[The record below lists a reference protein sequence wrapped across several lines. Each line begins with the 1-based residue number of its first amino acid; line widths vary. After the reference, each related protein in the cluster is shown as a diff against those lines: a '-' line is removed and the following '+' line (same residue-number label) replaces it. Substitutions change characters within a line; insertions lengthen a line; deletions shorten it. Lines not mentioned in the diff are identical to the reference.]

1 VLDREAGD
9 YRVTLDGNEQYE
21 DVEGIAELWRRMAET
36 PALRRLVAATL
47 YIEQPLKRSV
57 ALSRSVEA
65 LARERPLIIDESD
78 GEVSAFPTALAL
90 GYTGVSSKLCKGLYK
105 SILNAARAAMLN
117 RDAERPRAFLSGEDL
132 TVWPGVAL
140 QQDTALVSLLGLDHV
155 ERNAHHFIDGM
166 SFAPASEQD
175 AFLAAHPALYERP
188 PFRPRAAA
196 HPRRPHRHRLPHLPR
211 LCRRCAAR
219 VRRHAADA
227 GSPKRT
233 YRRPRTPRSSRMKL
247 PTRFGSVEELEDFMT
262 EPTPELVAD
271 LAQAPGDILIL
282 GVAGKMGPTLA
293 RMAKRA
299 APERRV
305 IGVARFS
312 DPRSR
317 RVLEAAGVETIPC
330 DLLDRDALA
339 ALPRCPNV
347 VFMAGMKF
355 GSTGQQPLTWAMNVQ
370 VPAMVAETFAAS
382 RIVAFSTGCV
392 YPFVPVDS
400 GGASED
406 MEAVPPPGDYAYSCL
421 GRERMFQHF
430 SNRHG
435 TPGTADPAQL
445 RHRHALRRAPRRGPQ
460 GPRRRA
466 PRSLHGPCERDLAG
480 ATPMRRP
487 CAACAMPLRPR
498 APLNVTGPET
508 MRSAARATG
517 ARRRTRA
524 SSSAREPVAGST
536 TRPHDADWLSPRALL
551 TMIEWTADWLTRHA
565 DLNKPTHYEVRDGRY

>member
-1 VLDREAGD
+1 
-9 YRVTLDGNEQYE
+9 
-21 DVEGIAELWRRMAET
+21 
-36 PALRRLVAATL
+36 
-47 YIEQPLKRSV
+47 
-57 ALSRSVEA
+57 
-65 LARERPLIIDESD
+65 
-78 GEVSAFPTALAL
+78 
-90 GYTGVSSKLCKGLYK
+90 
-105 SILNAARAAMLN
+105 
-117 RDAERPRAFLSGEDL
+117 
-132 TVWPGVAL
+132 
-140 QQDTALVSLLGLDHV
+140 
-155 ERNAHHFIDGM
+155 
-166 SFAPASEQD
+166 
-175 AFLAAHPALYERP
+175 
-188 PFRPRAAA
+188 
-196 HPRRPHRHRLPHLPR
+196 
-211 LCRRCAAR
+211 
-219 VRRHAADA
+219 
-227 GSPKRT
+227 
-233 YRRPRTPRSSRMKL
+233 MKL

-312 DPRSR
+312 DPRAR
-317 RVLEAAGVETIPC
+317 QVLETAGVETIPC

-435 TPGTADPAQL
+435 TPGRLIRLNYAIDMRYGVLHDVALKVRDGVPLDLSMGHVNVIWQGDANAAALRCL
-445 RHRHALRRAPRRGPQ
+445 RHATAPT
-460 GPRRRA
+460 
-466 PRSLHGPCERDLAG
+466 S
-480 ATPMRRP
+480 
-487 CAACAMPLRPR
+487 
-498 APLNVTGPET
+498 PLNVTGPET
-508 MRSAARATG
+508 VSVRWLAQTFGRMMD
-517 ARRRTRA
+517 
-524 SSSAREPVAGST
+524 REPQLVGTESAVGWLNNAG
-536 TRPHDADWLSPRALL
+536 RMNAELGYPRVPLL
-551 TMIEWTADWLTRHA
+551 TMMEWTADWLMRAMPT
-565 DLNKPTHYEVRDGRY
+565 LNKPTHYEVRDGRY

>member
-1 VLDREAGD
+1 
-9 YRVTLDGNEQYE
+9 
-21 DVEGIAELWRRMAET
+21 
-36 PALRRLVAATL
+36 
-47 YIEQPLKRSV
+47 
-57 ALSRSVEA
+57 
-65 LARERPLIIDESD
+65 
-78 GEVSAFPTALAL
+78 
-90 GYTGVSSKLCKGLYK
+90 
-105 SILNAARAAMLN
+105 
-117 RDAERPRAFLSGEDL
+117 
-132 TVWPGVAL
+132 
-140 QQDTALVSLLGLDHV
+140 
-155 ERNAHHFIDGM
+155 
-166 SFAPASEQD
+166 
-175 AFLAAHPALYERP
+175 
-188 PFRPRAAA
+188 
-196 HPRRPHRHRLPHLPR
+196 
-211 LCRRCAAR
+211 
-219 VRRHAADA
+219 
-227 GSPKRT
+227 
-233 YRRPRTPRSSRMKL
+233 MKL

-317 RVLEAAGVETIPC
+317 AVLEAAGVETIPC

-435 TPGTADPAQL
+435 TPGRLIRLNYAIDMRYGVLHDVALKVRDGVPLDLSMGHVNVIWQGDANAAALRCL
-445 RHRHALRRAPRRGPQ
+445 RHATAPT
-460 GPRRRA
+460 
-466 PRSLHGPCERDLAG
+466 S
-480 ATPMRRP
+480 
-487 CAACAMPLRPR
+487 
-498 APLNVTGPET
+498 PLNVTGPET
-508 MRSAARATG
+508 VSVRWLAQAFGRMMD
-517 ARRRTRA
+517 
-524 SSSAREPVAGST
+524 REPQLVGTESAVGWLNNAG
-536 TRPHDADWLSPRALL
+536 RMNAELGYPRVPLL
-551 TMIEWTADWLTRHA
+551 TMMEWTADWLMRAMPT
-565 DLNKPTHYEVRDGRY
+565 LNKPTHYEVRDGRY